1 MLKGPYKETP
11 CKSGP
16 RILNSNSCGDAES
29 AGSVNGIFHILQ
41 HFILENLNCDPYSKG
56 LKLTTPRQQTYIDC
70 SNPLPLMPHPH
81 DVQVDYNMFKARK
94 LNLRNR
100 T

>member
-1 MLKGPYKETP
+1 MLRGPYKETP

-16 RILNSNSCGDAES
+16 RILNSNSRGDAES

-41 HFILENLNCDPYSKG
+41 HFTLENLNCDPNSKG

-70 SNPLPLMPHPH
+70 SKSLPLTPHPH
-81 DVQVDYNMFKARK
+81 DVQVDYNMFEARK
-94 LNLRNR
+94 LNLLNR